1 MVLFRHS
8 AAPCMISDRKRMGFG
23 CSVLSHRRERR
34 LKLVLINSGI
44 KPTEEISAER
54 DEEGRIRYKDTRHG
68 QHFRNGSFVAL
79 KWKFI
84 SISPNL
90 GAQCVQLDQSD
101 CLL

>member
-1 MVLFRHS
+1 MLAGRAADRGPIWTVYPAPESRNAAEGGNGFISAFRR

-54 DEEGRIRYKDTRHG
+54 DEEGE
-68 QHFRNGSFVAL
+68 
-79 KWKFI
+79 
-84 SISPNL
+84 
-90 GAQCVQLDQSD
+90 
-101 CLL
+101 